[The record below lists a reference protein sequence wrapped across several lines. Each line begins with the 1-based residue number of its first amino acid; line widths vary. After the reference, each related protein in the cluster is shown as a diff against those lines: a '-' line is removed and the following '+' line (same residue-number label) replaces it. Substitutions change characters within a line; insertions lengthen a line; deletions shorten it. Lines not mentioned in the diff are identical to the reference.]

1 MSVPEE
7 EKNPYSKTLR
17 HRIARNAGH
26 LNTVKKMIDDG
37 MPFDKVMIQLSA
49 VRASL
54 TSISNKLMAE
64 HVDRA
69 IQDAVKSGDMTNI
82 AEVYQSVEKYFG
94 K

>member
-37 MPFDKVMIQLSA
+37 MPFDKVMMQLTA

-54 TSISNKLMAE
+54 TSTSNKLMEE
-64 HVDRA
+64 HFDKA
-69 IQDAVKSGDMTNI
+69 IQDAVKSGDTTHVV
-82 AEVYQSVEKYFG
+82 EVYQSVEKYFG